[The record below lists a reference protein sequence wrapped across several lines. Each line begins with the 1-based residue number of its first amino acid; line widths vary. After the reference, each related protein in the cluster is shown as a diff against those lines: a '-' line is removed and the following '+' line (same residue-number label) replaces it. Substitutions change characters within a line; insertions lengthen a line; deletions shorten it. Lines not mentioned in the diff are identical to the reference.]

1 MGILGNIKDRISRY
15 IEVRLD
21 LMKVSVIGRTAS
33 VVSYVLFAL
42 ICLLIF
48 FCIVL
53 FIGLGLT
60 NAFIDMGVSA
70 VGAFFITTGIY
81 ILLLIFIILLRKP
94 ISGFFADSLVEVITA
109 DDDKE
114 DKDKEKEEE
123 K

>member
-1 MGILGNIKDRISRY
+1 MGIFDNVKDRISRY

-42 ICLLIF
+42 ICLLF
-48 FCIVL
+48 LFCIVL

-94 ISGFFADSLVEVITA
+94 ISRFFADSLVEVITA
-109 DDDKE
+109 DDDNGE
-114 DKDKEKEEE
+114 DKEEE